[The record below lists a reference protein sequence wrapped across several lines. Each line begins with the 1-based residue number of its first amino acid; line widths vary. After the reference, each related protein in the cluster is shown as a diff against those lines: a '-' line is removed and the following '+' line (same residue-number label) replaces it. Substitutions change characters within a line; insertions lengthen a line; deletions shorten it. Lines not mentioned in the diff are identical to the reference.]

1 MQRFDIGNH
10 HFPALARTA
19 LAEAL
24 VKTCPPNMCLVIYG
38 ASGGEATDI
47 AIKTARH
54 TRRRRRIDS
63 TSSRGTTAAPASPW
77 PRATAP
83 SQPFRRSPGRVHD
96 MSRSN

>member
-24 VKTCPPNMCLVIYG
+24 VKTCAPNMQRVIYG

-47 AIKTARH
+47 AIKSARH
-54 TRRRRRIDS
+54 ATGKRKIVSIVREKE
-63 TSSRGTTAAPASPW
+63 TPAPKSA
-77 PRATAP
+77 RDKK
-83 SQPFRRSPGRVHD
+83 QHRS
-96 MSRSN
+96 